1 MSKTLIGSALA
12 AALAIGGAWHLL
24 GNKPVIKAAEAA
36 TEKPVAAVPTRTL
49 RVALE
54 GKYPP
59 FEFINAQKQLVGFNI
74 DVANALCAEIK
85 ARCEFKRYGWDEL
98 IPALQKGEADA
109 IIASMSITPER
120 QQKVLFTY
128 IYTRVPG
135 AYIAPKTER
144 IIWPVITAERIR
156 DKTIGVPSD
165 TTFDDYVK
173 HELEPAGVKVKRYP
187 SAEDVFAALK
197 LGEVQLVFGDSAVLT
212 DFIRVPGNAEQFEVV
227 GNKVQGSEWLG
238 QGEAIAI
245 AQNQPALRDELNGAL
260 QKLITSTTYDELQNR
275 YFLFRV
281 L

>member
-1 MSKTLIGSALA
+1 MSKTLIGGAVA
-12 AALAIGGAWHLL
+12 AALAIGGAFHLL
-24 GNKPVIKAAEAA
+24 DTKPAIKQAQAADSQAAA
-36 TEKPVAAVPTRTL
+36 TPTRTL

-59 FEFINAQKQLVGFNI
+59 FEYINAQQQLVGFNV
-74 DVANALCAEIK
+74 DVANALCAQIK

-120 QQKVLFTY
+120 QQKVLFTD

-135 AYIAPKTER
+135 AYIAAKSEH

-156 DKTIGVPSD
+156 EHTVGVPSD

-173 HELEPAGVKVKRYP
+173 HELEPAGIQVKRYP

-197 LGEVQLVFGDSAVLT
+197 AGEVQIAFGDSAVLA
-212 DFIRVPGNAEQFEVV
+212 DFVRNPENAKSFELV

-245 AQNQPALRDELNGAL
+245 AQNQQALRDELNGAL
-260 QKLITSTTYDELQNR
+260 QKLISSTTYDELQNR
-275 YFLFRV
+275 Y
-281 L
+281 